1 MTIERTDRILVV
13 DDDDRFRAFV
23 ATVFERAGFAHEEV
37 ADGEAALTAAGQ
49 ARPSLVVLDVGLP
62 GISGYELC
70 REFRDLFGEDLP
82 IIFVSGVRTEN
93 MDRVSGLLVGAD
105 DYLVKPFDPDEL
117 LARVRTLLRKAARD
131 PSLTRSDHS
140 EGSLAELTPR
150 ELEVLRRLAE
160 GLTQSEIGLEFVISP
175 RTVGTHIQHIL
186 AKLEVHSRAQ
196 AVAIAHRERLVP
208 SAGDTG
214 RVAAGI

>member
-1 MTIERTDRILVV
+1 M
-13 DDDDRFRAFV
+13 
-23 ATVFERAGFAHEEV
+23 ATVFDRAGFAHEEV
-37 ADGEAALTAAGQ
+37 AEGEAALTAAAQ

-105 DYLVKPFDPDEL
+105 DYLVKPFAPDEL
-117 LARVRTLLRKAARD
+117 LARVRTLLRKDSARD

-140 EGSLAELTPR
+140 EGPLAELTPR
-150 ELEVLRRLAE
+150 ELEVLGRLAE
-160 GLTQSEIGLEFVISP
+160 GLTQGEIGLELVISP

-196 AVAIAHRERLVP
+196 AVAVAHRERLVS

-214 RVAAGI
+214 RVATEI